1 MHPYLRRR
9 QGLEKV
15 DYPQSASERAAG
27 RGESRIRPVL
37 ERTLGVPIFQE
48 QVMKLV
54 EVVAG
59 FTPGQADEL
68 RRAMAAW
75 KRKGGLEPFHDR
87 IRDGMLANGY
97 DESYFERIFEQ
108 IRGFGEYGFPESHSA
123 SFALLAYASSWLK
136 CHHPAAFTCAL
147 LNSLPMGFYGPA
159 QLIRDAQRHGV
170 RVLPVDVTISEWE
183 CTLEASVAMPLA
195 NREKSIAAEA
205 ASYERLDETLH
216 ASVGE
221 AFRPD
226 ALSSFSRESIAA
238 EAASYERL
246 DETLHAS
253 VGEAFRPDALSS
265 FSRESIAAEAA
276 PTKSSAKSR
285 PHALRLGFSRIA
297 GFSEATAQRIVE
309 ARRERAFTDVTD
321 LIHRAGLNAGERA
334 RLADADALRS
344 LSGHRHQARWDSAGV
359 DQPIAVL
366 AEAAVNEEA
375 ITLAAPSL
383 RKDVISD
390 YASQGFSLRRHPL
403 SFAREALDQRRM
415 LRARDVLGSRHGRRV
430 RCAGLVTVRQRP
442 HTANGVTFITLED
455 ETGILNIIVWAA
467 LASSQRRILI
477 ESSVLGVEGELQST
491 EGVQHVVAHRLLNLD
506 ALLPEI
512 GSQSRDFH

>member
-1 MHPYLRRR
+1 M
-9 QGLEKV
+9 
-15 DYPQSASERAAG
+15 
-27 RGESRIRPVL
+27 
-37 ERTLGVPIFQE
+37 
-48 QVMKLV
+48 
-54 EVVAG
+54 
-59 FTPGQADEL
+59 
-68 RRAMAAW
+68 
-75 KRKGGLEPFHDR
+75 
-87 IRDGMLANGY
+87 
-97 DESYFERIFEQ
+97 
-108 IRGFGEYGFPESHSA
+108 
-123 SFALLAYASSWLK
+123 
-136 CHHPAAFTCAL
+136 
-147 LNSLPMGFYGPA
+147 
-159 QLIRDAQRHGV
+159 
-170 RVLPVDVTISEWE
+170 
-183 CTLEASVAMPLA
+183 
-195 NREKSIAAEA
+195 
-205 ASYERLDETLH
+205 
-216 ASVGE
+216 
-221 AFRPD
+221 
-226 ALSSFSRESIAA
+226 
-238 EAASYERL
+238 
-246 DETLHAS
+246 
-253 VGEAFRPDALSS
+253 
-265 FSRESIAAEAA
+265 
-276 PTKSSAKSR
+276 